1 MIFTTE
7 EFNTL
12 KEADSPLRKY
22 HFGKYVTGCS
32 LHLARRLLD
41 IYRRVTNDRTY
52 ICTSCSGGLATIF
65 KTLAPMYLEE
75 LEKMDSKPKTKKY
88 GKKANRNIE
97 AQSE

>member
-65 KTLAPMYLEE
+65 KTLAPMYLEALAAE
-75 LEKMDSKPKTKKY
+75 EKVQKKR
-88 GKKANRNIE
+88 KKNGS
-97 AQSE
+97 QKQ

>member
-12 KEADSPLRKY
+12 KEANSPLRKY

-65 KTLAPMYLEE
+65 KTLAPMYLEALATE
-75 LEKMDSKPKTKKY
+75 EKVQKKR
-88 GKKANRNIE
+88 KKNGS
-97 AQSE
+97 QKQ

>member
-1 MIFTTE
+1 MIFTQE
-7 EFNTL
+7 ELNTL

-75 LEKMDSKPKTKKY
+75 LEKIDSKPKRQAN
-88 GKKANRNIE
+88 GKRAI
-97 AQSE
+97 QSIRG

>member
-65 KTLAPMYLEE
+65 KTLAPMYLEALATE
-75 LEKMDSKPKTKKY
+75 EKVQKKR
-88 GKKANRNIE
+88 KKNGS
-97 AQSE
+97 QKQ